1 MIFASFARKKYLK
14 KNYPACKELNALE
27 VTIVT
32 ICKDCIFRATDK
44 V

>member
-1 MIFASFARKKYLK
+1 MIFASFERKKYL